1 VQLAE
6 ILKGIEHAQEVQDR
20 EGDQHP
26 GESFAFTF
34 PVTFAQRV
42 VLRTRRIRGLEFVPM
57 RDPESRF
64 LNFMGCFKPR
74 KADGNAGHQSVH
86 P

>member
-1 VQLAE
+1 MPLAE
-6 ILKGIEHAQEVQDR
+6 ILKGIAHAQEVQDR

-34 PVTFAQRV
+34 QVTFAQQV
-42 VLRTRRIRGLEFVPM
+42 VLRARRIKGLEFVPR
-57 RDPESRF
+57 RDPETRF
-64 LNFMGCFKPR
+64 LYFMGCFKPR
-74 KADGNAGHQSVH
+74 KADGNASHQSVH